1 MTMLD
6 SFFSRVLSQTTSK
19 RRLIVFNIFFVII
32 PIIVV
37 DGLVISGFYRS
48 AKTAREHTMENQA
61 NAISYTFENQIDQA
75 VKLGNALYCSLY
87 VERFLNTQFDSNL
100 DYYNAY
106 NGFFDDTLLKL
117 VEGQSGL
124 KFSIY
129 LDNDTVTSG
138 GEFQRLD
145 RAYGTDWYTYVQESG
160 LNKGLYFGRRK
171 TADGQTQKTIY
182 YFQRLNYYNNASNN
196 MLIVIVDYG
205 RVSDSIANL
214 NFENKAFVCDNTRI
228 LLSNAKYSNIN
239 NDYELKAN
247 HKNIAYSQKF
257 KIYNQYLT
265 IEVEGGSDSL
275 IKCLKTRWYQIL
287 LLVLVN
293 LMLPVYVGDIINTAY
308 QNKLKEHETVVAR
321 KNAELLALHSQINPH
336 FLFNALESIR
346 MHSLLKKET
355 ETAKMVEHLAKLQRQ
370 YTEWNE
376 DNVTIEKEI
385 EFVKAYL
392 ELQKY
397 RFGDRLS
404 FDITVEP
411 ECLKLLIPKLTIVT
425 FVENACIHGIE
436 SKITPGWIFVRISSD
451 DSTMT
456 LEIEDTG
463 NGMEEEEREY
473 LLHKM
478 RFANIEMLKEKGRV
492 GIVNACLRLKMMSE
506 DEVFFDLDSELGTG
520 TLVQIVVPINYLKDS
535 FDARSFIG

>member
-106 NGFFDDTLLKL
+106 NGFFDDTFLKL

-463 NGMEEEEREY
+463 NGMEEEEREH
-473 LLHKM
+473 LLRKM

-520 TLVQIVVPINYLKDS
+520 TLVQIVVPIKYLKDS
-535 FDARSFIG
+535 F